1 VNGVS
6 IRAFKKLN
14 LPLVDY
20 ILKEGKRHA
29 EQDME
34 IMQGYLFFEDEDTK
48 WIKLDI
54 YK

>member
-20 ILKEGKRHA
+20 ILKEGKKARRTRYGNNA
-29 EQDME
+29 GLS
-34 IMQGYLFFEDEDTK
+34 IFENEDTK